1 MHDESVSSA
10 SDLTRGQLISLP
22 ILLVALFFVFRGWR
36 AAILPILGALVT
48 VAGALLLVLGI
59 TKFVDVASYAID
71 VIALFGLALAVDYS
85 LLMVNRFR
93 EERAA
98 DLDVPAAVE
107 RTVAA
112 AGRTIT
118 FSALTVIASLAG
130 LFAFGDPTFNS
141 LAIGGI
147 ATTALA
153 LAAGLT
159 LIPA

>member
-1 MHDESVSSA
+1 V
-10 SDLTRGQLISLP
+10 
-22 ILLVALFFVFRGWR
+22 R
-36 AAILPILGALVT
+36 ARPGRRH
-48 VAGALLLVLGI
+48 
-59 TKFVDVASYAID
+59 
-71 VIALFGLALAVDYS
+71 S

-118 FSALTVIASLAG
+118 FYAFTVIASLAG

-147 ATTALA
+147 ATTVLA

-159 LIPA
+159 LIPALLGGWGRPITPMTRVSAEDGPFGRLARRVQRRPIIVAVLAGATLLAAGLP